1 MSDEDALISND
12 GVVLDGEV
20 VQGSALGYVAVP
32 PAEPPTTFQ
41 EEGQFNYNL
50 IINEL
55 DRQEVL
61 KRAKIIRGYA
71 RQSLENM
78 LLCGTELNWVKGK
91 LGHGLF
97 MRWVDQEFPMSR
109 RTATSFMA
117 VAEVFGP
124 KIIGGNEPN
133 LITAKT
139 LTEGFKTENFAA
151 LNLLPTTAVTKL
163 AAVAVKKEDFNER
176 QNIVDAVLDVVKDTK
191 VRKRTDVLKII
202 KMHEDGKEALVGNV
216 KAARAEDKRA
226 ETPKTQNAVLHIVA
240 SKDETEAPEVL
251 SEPNLFEDST
261 EGILAKELSTEVISW
276 LPNDSMELFKK
287 VSTLA
292 KDVRLVN
299 VNSDINN
306 NWPSK
311 HQYNEFKVTVSDV
324 LAEARRLTGIV
335 NFRIPV
341 DGDESLTKEPKGRQL
356 FGKFKYA
363 FAGVQVLSDYMDS
376 RKKHGNP
383 PDQNYFGS
391 IIKNFTQAGF
401 VMDVPAVDGA
411 DVAEGQVPK
420 AEDATVLQFPQKVGV
435 AARAT
440 VNERAYIVGAQEA
453 ISEADESPEPL
464 IIDETEIV
472 QPDAP
477 DDVPAKPLDDVEG
490 ELSAGRRP
498 EEPEQNFTRT
508 KRRGRPVGSKNK
520 PKS

>member
-1 MSDEDALISND
+1 MSDENALLTND
-12 GVVLDGEV
+12 GVALDGEV
-20 VQGSALGYVAVP
+20 VQGSALGYVVVP
-32 PAEPPTTFQ
+32 PAEPPPLFQ
-41 EEGQFNYNL
+41 VGGHFNYNL
-50 IINEL
+50 IANEE
-55 DRQEVL
+55 DRLEIRD
-61 KRAKIIRGYA
+61 RAAIIRGYA

-133 LITAKT
+133 VITAET

-176 QNIVDAVLDVVKDTK
+176 QNIVDAVLDEVKCEK

-216 KAARAEDKRA
+216 KAASAEDKRA
-226 ETPKTQNAVLHIVA
+226 ETPKAQNAVLHIVA
-240 SKDETEAPEVL
+240 PKDEIDAPEDL
-251 SEPNLFEDST
+251 LGSHLFEDST
-261 EGILAKELSTEVISW
+261 KGNLAKEFTNVVASW
-276 LPNDSMELFKK
+276 LPSDSTKLFDNI
-287 VSTLA
+287 SILA
-292 KDVRLVN
+292 KDVFAVRGDPEKLLKLRTKAKN
-299 VNSDINN
+299 DPLMAMI
-306 NWPSK
+306 
-311 HQYNEFKVTVSDV
+311 SDV
-324 LAEARRLTGIV
+324 LAEAKRLTGIV
-335 NFRIPV
+335 DFRILV
-341 DGDESLTKEPKGRQL
+341 DGGDFRNLGQNERQL
-356 FGKFKYA
+356 SGKPQYA
-363 FAGVQVLSDYMDS
+363 LAGVQELSSYIDS

-383 PDQNYFGS
+383 PDQVYFDSIINYFS
-391 IIKNFTQAGF
+391 RAGF
-401 VMDVPAVDGA
+401 VLDAPAVDGA
-411 DVAEGQVPK
+411 DDAEGHVPK
-420 AEDATVLQFPQKVGV
+420 AGDATVLQFPQKVGV
-435 AARAT
+435 AAPAA
-440 VNERAYIVGAQEA
+440 VNERADIVGAQEA
-453 ISEADESPEPL
+453 IPEAAAPEPL

-498 EEPEQNFTRT
+498 EAPEQNFTKT

-520 PKS
+520 PKF